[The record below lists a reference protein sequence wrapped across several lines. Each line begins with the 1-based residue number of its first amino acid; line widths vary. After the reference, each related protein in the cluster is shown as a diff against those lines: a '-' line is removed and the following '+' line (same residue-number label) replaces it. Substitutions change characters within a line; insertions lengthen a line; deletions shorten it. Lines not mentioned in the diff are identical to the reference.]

1 MARYLEA
8 KCRLC
13 RREGEKLFLKGT
25 KCSSAKCPMEERPF
39 PPGMHGQGRRAKV
52 SNYGIQLREKQKVKR
67 IYGLQEKQFLRYYK
81 DADKMA
87 GITGTTLLQLLE
99 SRLDNVIYR
108 MGFAS
113 SRTEARQVVRHKHI
127 LVNGSTVNV
136 PSYRVKA
143 GDRISLVDAAKEHLR
158 VSASADAAGQKG
170 LPEWLDVDLQQ
181 RQGVFRELPVRDQ
194 LDAGIR
200 EQLIVELYSK

>member
-39 PPGMHGQGRRAKV
+39 PPGMHGQGRRVKV

-99 SRLDNVIYR
+99 SRLDNVLYR
-108 MGFAS
+108 MGFAA
-113 SRTEARQVVRHKHI
+113 SRTEARQVVRHKH
-127 LVNGSTVNV
+127 LEVNGSIVNI

-143 GDRISLVDAAKEHLR
+143 GDRLSIVDSAKEHLR
-158 VSASADAAGQKG
+158 VTASADAAGQKG